1 MGPQWHLNHH
11 QVLGLGL
18 GKGGSFLRAP
28 PRSHLQEEARLSE
41 LPEITV
47 AVALARVMV
56 RGPVFAAHVEDE
68 WVANAGKKSI
78 RAMRGCPG
86 ELAHLPEPEFLGHIG
101 GCASTHLPDKP

>member
-1 MGPQWHLNHH
+1 MSRSLGRLSPSILCGRGSLSIHTPTGCHLGREEGE
-11 QVLGLGL
+11 VREALGMLT
-18 GKGGSFLRAP
+18 

-78 RAMRGCPG
+78 RAVRGCPG
-86 ELAHLPEPEFLGHIG
+86 GACSP
-101 GCASTHLPDKP
+101 A